1 MRRAPRHTRR
11 GVCGEE
17 EGRTL
22 TKGKRAYLR
31 ACLRACLPACLPACL
46 RACLALPRTTTPLG
60 EGIVEPVY
68 RRLLPKARLRR
79 VSSRPAWGLLGT
91 YSTPTLP
98 LLYPCSTPTLLL
110 LYSYSTPTLLLLY
123 PYSTP
128 TLLEPCGVWLTVS
141 TRQWN
146 ASIAPT

>member
-31 ACLRACLPACLPACL
+31 AYLPACLRACLPACLPT
-46 RACLALPRTTTPLG
+46 CLALPRTTTPLG

-79 VSSRPAWGLLGT
+79 VSSRPAWSLLGT

-98 LLYPCSTPTLLL
+98 LLYPYSTPTLPL
-110 LYSYSTPTLLLLY
+110 LYSYSTRALWGAAY
-123 PYSTP
+123 
-128 TLLEPCGVWLTVS
+128 GVHSPMERLHRPDVGVRSLWHMAVHL
-141 TRQWN
+141 
-146 ASIAPT
+146 